1 MQRTMIAT
9 YSYPV
14 TKLPLMEA
22 FADIARREGT
32 KMSPLVVKLIEQYV
46 IKHQAGNPQH
56 LITSSIENE
65 DFTGFP
71 AMAVDIK
78 QKREYLKKNKKMA
91 QEMQYHL
98 QEWNGIIK
106 TL

>member
-1 MQRTMIAT
+1 MQKTIIGT
-9 YSYPV
+9 YSYSVQKIPV
-14 TKLPLMEA
+14 IEA
-22 FADIARREGT
+22 FEEIARREGT
-32 KMSPLVVKLIEQYV
+32 KLSPLIIKLIEEYV
-46 IKHQAGNPQH
+46 VKHQAGNPQH

-71 AMAVDIK
+71 AMAIDIK
-78 QKREYLKKNKKMA
+78 QKRAYLKKNKKMA

-98 QEWNGIIK
+98 QEWNGIIE